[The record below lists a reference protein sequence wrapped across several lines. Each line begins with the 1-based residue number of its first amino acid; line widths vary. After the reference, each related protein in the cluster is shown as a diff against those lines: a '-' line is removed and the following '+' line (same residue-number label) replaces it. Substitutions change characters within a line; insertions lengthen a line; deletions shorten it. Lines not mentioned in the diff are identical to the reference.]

1 MIMMVA
7 VMMVQ
12 VLTMHGD
19 DNDEFVIMMPLL
31 FVPL

>member
-12 VLTMHGD
+12 VLTMHGGD
-19 DNDEFVIMMPLL
+19 DEFVIMMPLL